1 MTTPKR
7 TKQNTASSTTVL
19 EAAVRNITARGF
31 KLNVYI

>member
-19 EAAVRNITARGF
+19 EAAVENHSQGIQA
-31 KLNVYI
+31 